1 MTALVKRHG
10 SPGSTLRRREP
21 ERIAAFGYAVPPVA
35 PMIGDIARAAARA
48 SGFSLTQFVSA
59 DRHRAVTF
67 PRQCAMWIA
76 FHATVRSL
84 PEIGRRLGRDH
95 TTVLHAIA
103 VTDTRLAEGSR
114 EAMATVSAILQE
126 LAAMPSWFEATPA
139 PIVEP
144 DPQPARG
151 ASNRAQHE
159 PWGLKRTHGVAG
171 FETQAEER
179 QWFAEND
186 AVFRAGMAALL
197 GGAGR

>member
-1 MTALVKRHG
+1 MTALPKPHG
-10 SPGSTLRRREP
+10 SPGSTFRRREP
-21 ERIAAFGYAVPPVA
+21 ERLVAFGYTVPPVA
-35 PMIGDIARAAARA
+35 PMIGDIAKAAARA
-48 SGFSLTQFVSA
+48 LGCELAQFVA
-59 DRHRAVTF
+59 DRQRAVTYS
-67 PRQCAMWIA
+67 RQCAMWIA

-103 VTDTRLAEGSR
+103 VTDTRLAEASR
-114 EAMATVSAILQE
+114 EARASVSAILQE
-126 LAAMPSWFEATPA
+126 LAAIQLWFEATPA
-139 PIVEP
+139 PVVEP
-144 DPQPARG
+144 GPQPAPG
-151 ASNRAQHE
+151 VSDWAHHE

-179 QWFAEND
+179 RWFAEND

>member
-1 MTALVKRHG
+1 MTALAKPHG
-10 SPGSTLRRREP
+10 SRGSTLRRREP
-21 ERIAAFGYAVPPVA
+21 ERLAAFGYAVPPVA
-35 PMIGDIARAAARA
+35 PMIGDIAKAAARA
-48 SGFSLTQFVSA
+48 LGCELAQFVA
-59 DRHRAVTF
+59 DRQRAVTYS
-67 PRQCAMWIA
+67 RQCAMWIA

-126 LAAMPSWFEATPA
+126 LAAMPSWFEAPA
-139 PIVEP
+139 PIVDP
-144 DPQPARG
+144 DPQPAPG

-179 QWFAEND
+179 RWFAEND
-186 AVFRAGMAALL
+186 ALFRAGMAALL